1 MKQFDFEK
9 LEKAIIYVDRMADG
23 RIPYSNRPSDN
34 EILNDPN
41 TIRCMYFIKEVLQE
55 VKANGGIVG
64 GQKARRRAAIDFP
77 YEVLEHFTYQEDL
90 PVSYVLRQFAE
101 LTGNPKHPIIT
112 AAEVNKW
119 LAANG
124 YLTKARVN
132 AEGRED
138 WVPTNEGKAI
148 GITSEER
155 GEPGRE
161 YIRIIYTKP
170 AQEFLAENLKVI
182 TEQQLNG

>member
-1 MKQFDFEK
+1 MRNPPGFWRYG
-9 LEKAIIYVDRMADG
+9 LAD
-23 RIPYSNRPSDN
+23 
-34 EILNDPN
+34 
-41 TIRCMYFIKEVLQE
+41 Q
-55 VKANGGIVG
+55 
-64 GQKARRRAAIDFP
+64 
-77 YEVLEHFTYQEDL
+77 
-90 PVSYVLRQFAE
+90 
-101 LTGNPKHPIIT
+101 TGK
-112 AAEVNKW
+112 
-119 LAANG
+119 G
-124 YLTKARVN
+124 N
-132 AEGRED
+132 AGGRED